1 MDVPGLGAGEDEL
14 GRVEHLQLVG
24 VGEVGR
30 ELVSRHRQPRPAHT
44 HIKMLRQLSHWKSVA
59 LHCFALI
66 SSRFE
71 IKI

>member
-14 GRVEHLQLVG
+14 GRVEYLQLVG

-44 HIKMLRQLSHWKSVA
+44 HN
-59 LHCFALI
+59 
-66 SSRFE
+66 SRC
-71 IKI
+71 